1 MFEREIL
8 DLFKCMVSDK
18 TGATNTS
25 LVAQGL
31 VLDFTP
37 TKNQIDVLR
46 DAFKPLNVR
55 TMFSREERDNADPF
69 YLITKQLL
77 HYLEVYG
84 MGQPGFF
91 DLEVSDGVVFTMTY
105 VRGVTVTELGDLVR
119 ALIYRNAPVADAI
132 ALRNIIQHYK
142 IDYDLDRIANNEL
155 RVALFDESRDWFK
168 SGDDAVR
175 YICYVA
181 TGNMMLIK
189 SREVVK
195 AVSDA
200 ADKISAKFLDL
211 HEVQLGQV
219 FNRHKRLIMALKG
232 GDRRAVINRI
242 SRRSKTVHVPLQEA
256 INKTFVARALA
267 NTISLDVLDKISVR
281 DKFKYLNLLAY
292 KRNQHRV
299 DAFIVRNG
307 KIHLEDNRPVWA
319 SADIDRVEEAV
330 LDSLARDLAHLKG
343 KTVLLDKQVRY
354 GLPTSRK
361 QTVGQLPFGTRVKVE
376 DAPISSGIYW
386 ESDWGANDL
395 DLSTIDQNGQR
406 TGWGGW
412 SGYDRS
418 NPITF
423 SGDMTYAGPN
433 GAMEFMTS
441 KGQDYGLF
449 VNIFRGEPGTQM
461 EVIVGP
467 SGNDKKWID
476 APIIREKTKLASRG
490 MVIGFVRGNE
500 FVVWQGRIG
509 NRTVS
514 GSGLTP
520 YVARGM
526 SEFWTV
532 NDLFDH
538 LGVKYVVDKNTDVV
552 YDYDVSYS
560 GVSFDKLEEML
571 YPQG

>member
-8 DLFKCMVSDK
+8 DLFKCMVSDQ
-18 TGATNTS
+18 TGNTVT
-25 LVAQGL
+25 LPANGL
-31 VLDFTP
+31 VLDFMP
-37 TKNQIDVLR
+37 TTAQRALLLDV
-46 DAFKPLNVR
+46 FKPLNVR

-84 MGQPGFF
+84 FGQPGTFN
-91 DLEVSDGVVFTMTY
+91 LEVSDGVIYTMNY
-105 VRGVTVTELGDLVR
+105 VRGITVAELGDMVR
-119 ALIYRNAPVADAI
+119 TLIYRNAPVADAI
-132 ALRNIIQHYK
+132 ALRSIIQHYK
-142 IDYDLDRIANNEL
+142 IDYRLDKIANNEL
-155 RVALFDESRDWFK
+155 RVALFDESRDWFQ

-181 TGNMMLIK
+181 TDSMMLIK
-189 SREVVK
+189 SREVIK

-200 ADKISAKFLDL
+200 ADKISARFLDL

-242 SRRSKTVHVPLQEA
+242 TRRSKTVHVPLHEGV
-256 INKTFVARALA
+256 NKNFVARALA
-267 NTISLDVLDKISVR
+267 NTIDVDVLKTISVR
-281 DKFKYLNLLAY
+281 DKFKFLNLLAY
-292 KRNQHRV
+292 KRNGHDV

-307 KIHLEDNRPVWA
+307 KIHLEGNRRVWDRA
-319 SADIDRVEEAV
+319 EIDRVERAV
-330 LDSLARDLAHLKG
+330 LASLGEDLAGLKD
-343 KTVLLDKQVRY
+343 KVILLDRKVHY

-361 QTVGQLPFGTRVKVE
+361 QAVGRLPFGTRVKVE
-376 DAPISSGIYW
+376 NDRISSGIYW
-386 ESDWGANDL
+386 ESDWGAHDL
-395 DLSTIDQNGQR
+395 DLSTIDQSGQR

-418 NPITF
+418 NPVTF
-423 SGDMTYAGPN
+423 SGDMTYAGPD

-449 VNIFRGEPGTQM
+449 VNIFRGEPGSEM
-461 EVIVGP
+461 EVVVGP
-467 SGNDKKWID
+467 AGRSDKWID
-476 APIIREKTKLASRG
+476 QPTIREKTKLASRG
-490 MVIGFVRGNE
+490 MVVGFVRGDQ
-500 FVVWQGRIG
+500 FTVWQGRIG
-509 NRTVS
+509 NRTIS

-538 LGVKYVVDKNTDVV
+538 LGIKYVVDKNTDIV
-552 YDYDVSYS
+552 YDYDLGYAEF
-560 GVSFDKLEEML
+560 SFDKLEDLL